1 MPEKEKQRKELISH
15 LNYYLEN
22 YNELTKTRPKYKKV
36 VDKEI
41 KELIKLIKA
50 LSR

>member
-1 MPEKEKQRKELISH
+1 MPKKEKLRKELIAH

-22 YNELTKTRPKYKKV
+22 YNELTKVRPTYKKV

-41 KELIKLIKA
+41 KSLIKQIKA

>member
-1 MPEKEKQRKELISH
+1 MSEIEKERKELIAH
-15 LNYYLEN
+15 LVFYLEN
-22 YNELTKTRPKYKKV
+22 YNELTRARPGYKKI

-41 KELIKLIKA
+41 ERLIEEIKA